1 MKKVFFFFTTFTFCR
16 GMNFSLAQKREFQQT
31 KKDGEQICSPFSSG
45 RRNRTSGLW
54 VMSPTSYHCST
65 PRCILNSCAKI
76 LLFFNS
82 AKFSAEKYHPKPQKV
97 QKRIKYR
104 FSRQFSRHFL
114 HKTAQMCNFAETF
127 ITTQEKQ
134 HHTIICQT

>member
-1 MKKVFFFFTTFTFCR
+1 MKKEGR
-16 GMNFSLAQKREFQQT
+16 ISAQERT
-31 KKDGEQICSPFSSG
+31 KKDGEQNCSPFSSG

-82 AKFSAEKYHPKPQKV
+82 AKFSAEKSRKNSKKV
-97 QKRIKYR
+97 QKGIKCS
-104 FSRQFSRHFL
+104 FLRQFSRRFL
-114 HKTAQMCNFAETF
+114 HKIAQMCNFANELEMQLIYD
-127 ITTQEKQ
+127 ITQRVTAQQ
-134 HHTIICQT
+134 SYICPI